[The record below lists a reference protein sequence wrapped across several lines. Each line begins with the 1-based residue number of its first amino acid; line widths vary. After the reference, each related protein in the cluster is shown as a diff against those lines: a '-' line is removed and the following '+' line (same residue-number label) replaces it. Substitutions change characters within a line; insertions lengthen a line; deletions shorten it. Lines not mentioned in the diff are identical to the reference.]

1 MTNAAD
7 SLPQDVATLQA
18 LLLTERVARL
28 EAESKAKFNAL
39 LIEKLK
45 YTIAKLRHLKF
56 GQSSE
61 RGAILEQL
69 ELQLSE
75 LQENASEA
83 EAAAQLAAEKAKITV
98 QSFERQKPARRP
110 LPEHLPRE
118 RVVYPGPASCPCC
131 GGVFHKIR
139 EDVTQT
145 LGVFFRP
152 SERIPPVCAKFSFP

>member
-61 RGAILEQL
+61 RSAILEQL
-69 ELQLSE
+69 ELQLSD

-83 EAAAQLAAEKAKITV
+83 QAAAEVAAAKAKTIV
-98 QSFERQKPARRP
+98 QTFERQKPPPRP
-110 LPEHLPRE
+110 FPNHLPPNPL
-118 RVVYPGPASCPCC
+118 V
-131 GGVFHKIR
+131 
-139 EDVTQT
+139 
-145 LGVFFRP
+145 
-152 SERIPPVCAKFSFP
+152 